1 MREILKENDK
11 NLGFSDTFDSDDVSE
26 EKEEFKESA
35 SGDPQLLA
43 DK

>member
-1 MREILKENDK
+1 MSIENDK
-11 NLGFSDTFDSDDVSE
+11 YLGFSDTFDSDDVFE
-26 EKEEFKESA
+26 EKEEFKE